1 MFHSRT
7 VNQRIN
13 KIHER
18 ALKLVYCNDRQLS
31 FENLLQK
38 DNTVSIHQRNLQAL
52 ALEVFKVKNG
62 YSPQILTDN
71 FEFADRPYDL
81 RNPSV
86 LKRKKD
92 RTVFYGSESVSSLA
106 PKIWELLP
114 NSMKCSNSLKEFKSF
129 IKLWTTDKCPC
140 RRCKTYINNLGF
152 I

>member
-1 MFHSRT
+1 MFHSRPI
-7 VNQRIN
+7 NQRN
-13 KIHER
+13 NTIHEK
-18 ALKLVYCNDRQLS
+18 ALKLLYCNDRQLF

-38 DNTVSIHQRNLQAL
+38 DKTVSIHQRNLQAL

-62 YSPQILTDN
+62 YSPQVITDN
-71 FEFADRPYDL
+71 FELADRPYDL
-81 RNPSV
+81 RNLLV
-86 LKRKKD
+86 LKRKKY

-129 IKLWTTDKCPC
+129 IKLWTTEKYPC
-140 RRCKTYINNLGF
+140 RLCKTYRNNLGF